1 MVTETGN
8 ATATV
13 TRWSRAFVAT
23 GIGFFVVWQFSVAAG
38 VPRAATV
45 PIGVSGFVL
54 HVVFGKAY
62 TLVPSYF
69 ARRLAVPYAPA
80 IHFPFAVVGTAGGAA
95 AGAGIGPPV
104 LALAGATSWFVGCLV
119 FVTAIGWTVRD
130 DPTGR
135 HTGTGTADA
144 HRETVDRLA
153 NAAVPLVLA
162 YLLVGSSRRLVAE
175 LGLEPSTPFPGP
187 ATTHLLAAGT
197 AALLVFAIG
206 FRLLPRLLVA
216 TPRPELVGVVLIAG
230 SLGPALLAFDFRGGL
245 PFRIGAGLQATAL
258 VGFAVA
264 YVDLSRQSDRCRVGR
279 RAILAAACCAVLIAA
294 LGVVFAFAPSSN
306 VPPSAYVAHYRLAV
320 GGFVGLTIVG
330 VTYHFYPPAVASRT
344 GIDDRTARLS
354 IVALVAGLGLE
365 VAGLLASIA
374 ALVAIGRWLSVL
386 GAVIYADVLWTI
398 FAERAR

>member
-1 MVTETGN
+1 MVTGTGN
-8 ATATV
+8 ATKTV

-23 GIGFFVVWQFSVAAG
+23 GVGFFVVWQFGVAAG
-38 VPRAATV
+38 FPRAATV
-45 PIGVSGFVL
+45 PLGVFGFVL

-69 ARRLAVPYAPA
+69 ARQLTVPYAPA
-80 IHFPFAVVGTAGGAA
+80 VHLPFAVTGTAGAAA
-95 AGAGIGPPV
+95 AGAGIGPPAV
-104 LALAGATSWFVGCLV
+104 ALAGATCWFVGCLV
-119 FVTAIGWTVRD
+119 FVTAIGLTVRT

-135 HTGTGTADA
+135 HTGTGAADA

-153 NAAVPLVLA
+153 NAAVPVVLA
-162 YLLVGSSRRLVAE
+162 YLLVGSSLRLIAE
-175 LGLEPSTPFPGP
+175 LGLEPPTPSGP

-216 TPRPELVGVVLIAG
+216 VPRTELVGIVLIAG
-230 SLGPALLAFDFRGGL
+230 SVGPALLAIDFRGDL

-264 YVDLSRQSDRCRVGR
+264 YVDLSRQSERHRVGR
-279 RAILAAACCAVLIAA
+279 RAILAASCCAVLIAA
-294 LGVVFAFAPSSN
+294 LGIVFAFAPSSN
-306 VPPSAYVAHYRLAV
+306 VPPSAYDAHYRLAV

-330 VTYHFYPPAVASRT
+330 VTYHFYPPAIASRT

-354 IVALVAGLGLE
+354 IVVLVVGLGLE
-365 VAGLLASIA
+365 VVGLLASIA
-374 ALVAIGRWLSVL
+374 ALVAVGRWLSVL
-386 GAVIYADVLWTI
+386 GAVIYATVLWTI
-398 FAERAR
+398 FFERAK